1 MAKFVLT
8 DVKTTIN
15 GTDFSDHLAS
25 VSIDLSSDEVETTAF
40 GGGSGFRTRVGGLKD
55 GSITLSFHNDFATTG
70 SGAIDSTIWSLFNTN
85 ATVVVTPTSSAV
97 SASNP
102 SYTGVYLVSQV
113 NPISGSVGDLA
124 TRDVTWPTAGTAG
137 ITRGTA

>member
-15 GTDFSDHLAS
+15 GVDFSDHLNS

-40 GGGSGFRTRVGGLKD
+40 GGSGFRTRVAGLKD
-55 GSITLSFHNDFATTG
+55 GSITLSFHNDFATSG
-70 SGAIDSTIWSLFNTN
+70 SGAVDSTIWGLFGSQ
-85 ATVVVTPTSSAV
+85 ATVVVTPTSGSV
-97 SASNP
+97 TASNP
-102 SYTGVYLVSQV
+102 SYTGIYLVSQV
-113 NPISGSVGDLA
+113 NPVSGSVGDLA